1 MPVKYTLIQARNDGD
16 IAKPE
21 EHQAFAER
29 LGISVEQIQPLDIF
43 SDDMSIDAIQD
54 TDAVLVGGSG
64 EYSVLDEHPKVKEFI
79 DFLGLITTTD
89 IPMFASCFG
98 FQALVLALGGEI
110 IKAPDRAEVGTF
122 VLRPTNACVS
132 DVLFSTLPNPFNAQL
147 GHQDQASMLPNS
159 VVNLAS
165 SELTEF
171 QALKVTGKNV
181 YATQFHPELTSE
193 ENRKRFRRY
202 MHIYGALFGEVKAQ
216 EILDSHQPSPE
227 SNNLLNLFH
236 THIVQV

>member
-1 MPVKYTLIQARNDGD
+1 MSITYTLIQARNDGD

-21 EHQAFAER
+21 EHAAFAER
-29 LGISVEQIQPLDIF
+29 LGVPVEHIKPLDIF
-43 SDDMSIDAIQD
+43 GDEMSLATLQS

-64 EYSVLDEHPKVKEFI
+64 EYSVLDDHPKIIEFI

-98 FQALVLALGGEI
+98 FQALVLALGGQI
-110 IKAPDRAEVGTF
+110 IKAPERAEVGTF
-122 VLRPTNACVS
+122 VLRPTEECANDS
-132 DVLFSTLPNPFNAQL
+132 IFSTLPNPFNAQL
-147 GHQDQASMLPNS
+147 GHQDQASILPE
-159 VVNLAS
+159 VVQNLAS

-171 QALKVTGKNV
+171 QALKVKGKNV

-227 SNNLLNLFH
+227 ANNLLSLFH
-236 THIVQV
+236 SRIVAI